1 VTPSQCQDLTALP
14 RDVAAPAGG
23 GWVKF
28 EAAPMKLTRELLEVM
43 DSDSEG
49 TPSELFDYFK
59 VGVGPCARAGGGGG
73 TCRDIWT
80 HGACTAEGVVC

>member
-1 VTPSQCQDLTALP
+1 
-14 RDVAAPAGG
+14 
-23 GWVKF
+23 VKF

-59 VGVGPCARAGGGGG
+59 VGVGPCARAGRGGDLPRHLD
-73 TCRDIWT
+73 TWCL
-80 HGACTAEGVVC
+80 HS